1 MSISFNT
8 HEINSVNYN
17 GVELND
23 LTYNGVHVL
32 ESGTLIA
39 SGIKIDSG
47 VSVVPPPYDSEG
59 YNYGG
64 NAPLKE
70 AEIRNSLSPVLPMES
85 NTVVAIRANNK
96 GSWNSYGGLN
106 YWVNVREGSYRTDNI
121 DLFFK
126 NNEDDEIIVY
136 SPIDPLKQTINGYT
150 VHVDAKSNS
159 SHRTFISQAVM
170 EISYIKMMR
179 YRTWYYKFELEDP
192 DDEHPKVKIIIGKHN
207 HETPFKEIIATVQ
220 SIPEHMDD
228 ERNREWIYDDDHIT
242 LCYYHNSGDW
252 ALERKSRFWS
262 PNRGDFPQYDYW
274 IGWNHQYNPPTDEF
288 YPDVI
293 RGELLKNTK

>member
-8 HEINSVNYN
+8 HEINGVNYN

-59 YNYGG
+59 YNYSGE
-64 NAPLKE
+64 APLKE
-70 AEIRNSLSPVLPMES
+70 AEISNSLSPVLPMES

-96 GSWNSYGGLN
+96 GSWNSYGELN
-106 YWVNVREGSYRTDNI
+106 YWVHIQEGGYHTDNV
-121 DLFFK
+121 DLIFK
-126 NNEDDEIIVY
+126 NNRDDEMIVY
-136 SPIDPLKQTINGYT
+136 TEIDPLKQYINGYT
-150 VHVDAKSNS
+150 VHVDAKSSS

-170 EISYIKMMR
+170 EINYIKMMK

-207 HETPFKEIIATVQ
+207 YEEPFKEIIATVM
-220 SIPEHMDD
+220 SIPDHMDD
-228 ERNREWIYDDDHIT
+228 EHNREWIYDDEHIT
-242 LCYYHNSGDW
+242 LSYYHNSGDW
-252 ALERKSRFWS
+252 ALERKSSFWS
-262 PNRGDFPQYDYW
+262 EDRGTFPKYDYW
-274 IGWNHQYNPPTDEF
+274 IGWNHQYDPPSDEF
-288 YPDVI
+288 YPNDI